1 MRRSPGARRRRGR
14 VRHDGGDAALASVF
28 GDAYRSGDPLVLARL
43 LGPQVCVVVD
53 TGGMAGAARGPADG
67 ITAALTLLRVT
78 LGAPAT
84 LRLQLR
90 SVNGRPGLLA
100 LRDGRVLAVIA
111 VEGRAAAVDCV
122 WVVTNPEKL
131 TSWI

>member
-1 MRRSPGARRRRGR
+1 MRRSPGARPRRGR
-14 VRHDGGDAALASVF
+14 VGPDGGDAALAAVF
-28 GDAYRSGDPLVLARL
+28 RDAYRSGDPLVLARL

-53 TGGMAGAARGPADG
+53 TGGLAGAARGPADG

-111 VEGRAAAVDCV
+111 LEGRPTAVDCV

-131 TSWI
+131 TSWT

>member
-14 VRHDGGDAALASVF
+14 VRPDSGDAALAAVF
-28 GDAYRSGDPLVLARL
+28 RDAYRNDDPLVLARL
-43 LGPQVCVVVD
+43 LGPGVCVVVD
-53 TGGMAGAARGPADG
+53 TGGLAGAARGPAEG
-67 ITAALTLLRVT
+67 VTASLTLLRIT

-84 LRLQLR
+84 LRLHLR

-100 LRDGRVLAVIA
+100 VRDGRVLAVLA
-111 VEGRAAAVDCV
+111 LEGRPTAVDCV

-131 TSWI
+131 TSWS